1 VGFYPIPQ
9 ILFLPPNKGNPRKGV
24 QMKMKVPLVLYAMRT
39 LAIQLLL
46 HLFLDDVPPLF
57 SVGHDALGTV
67 LHARWQGGIV
77 ARAVEQE
84 EGAVAEEA

>member
-1 VGFYPIPQ
+1 
-9 ILFLPPNKGNPRKGV
+9 
-24 QMKMKVPLVLYAMRT
+24 MKMKVPLVLYAMRT

-57 SVGHDALGTV
+57 SVGHDALRTV
-67 LHARWQGGIV
+67 LHAGWQGGIV

>member
-1 VGFYPIPQ
+1 
-9 ILFLPPNKGNPRKGV
+9 
-24 QMKMKVPLVLYAMRT
+24 MKMKVPLVLYAMRT

-46 HLFLDDVPPLF
+46 HLLLDDVPAFLCM
-57 SVGHDALGTV
+57 GHDALGTV
-67 LHARWQGGIV
+67 LHAGWQGGIV

>member
-57 SVGHDALGTV
+57 GVGHDAQGTV
-67 LHARWQGGIV
+67 LHAGWQGGIV